1 MTELTLEESLRMFV
15 DMTAKR
21 LDENYNLIKELRAFM
36 DFAFRNQEASIK
48 SLEIQ
53 VRQMS
58 IILHE
63 KLAENLRCSTKIKPR
78 VDDETISNYV
88 ETATSSICRIE
99 ARQYVVSNLQN
110 KSLFSESKETA
121 EVKDLEAYR
130 SNAMPLGKAL
140 PRKEKDP
147 WSFTLNC
154 FINNMRFDKA

>member
-1 MTELTLEESLRMFV
+1 
-15 DMTAKR
+15 
-21 LDENYNLIKELRAFM
+21 M

-88 ETATSSICRIE
+88 ETDTSSICRIE

-154 FINNMRFDKA
+154 